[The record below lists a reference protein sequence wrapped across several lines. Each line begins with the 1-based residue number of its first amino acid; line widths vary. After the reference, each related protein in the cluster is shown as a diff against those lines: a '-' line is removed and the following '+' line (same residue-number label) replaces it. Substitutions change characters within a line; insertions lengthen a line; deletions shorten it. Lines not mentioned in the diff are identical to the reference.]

1 MSECHFF
8 LSLRSPP
15 TRASPWWSLSAVLST
30 RGDASKELNQGKES
44 KAKRVS
50 NVFATLAW
58 FVFLTLLLHPPQFCH
73 QVKANS
79 PSLQAY
85 PLRLGTRQR
94 SQNKVRSSSRTR
106 FSSLFYSFS
115 NSASSF
121 VSLFPLSP
129 SNPSSLLEPR
139 PHPLYA
145 CRRVSR
151 ASAS

>member
-1 MSECHFF
+1 MLEPLCRP
-8 LSLRSPP
+8 LY
-15 TRASPWWSLSAVLST
+15 AW
-30 RGDASKELNQGKES
+30 DASKEPNQSKES

-50 NVFATLAW
+50 NVFCHPCL
-58 FVFLTLLLHPPQFCH
+58 VRFLTLLL
-73 QVKANS
+73 
-79 PSLQAY
+79 PSLFATKSKQAPPLSKASPAY

-94 SQNKVRSSSRTR
+94 SQNKVRSSTRTR

-115 NSASSF
+115 NSAF
-121 VSLFPLSP
+121 RLFLLTLPP

-151 ASAS
+151 ASPS

>member
-15 TRASPWWSLSAVLST
+15 TRASLCWSLSAVLST
-30 RGDASKELNQGKES
+30 REDASKEPNQGKES

-50 NVFATLAW
+50 NVFCHPSL
-58 FVFLTLLLHPPQFCH
+58 VHFLTLLF
-73 QVKANS
+73 
-79 PSLQAY
+79 PSLFATKSKQAPPLSKASPAY

-106 FSSLFYSFS
+106 FSSLFNSFS

-121 VSLFPLSP
+121 VSLSTDPQQPVVLAGASP
-129 SNPSSLLEPR
+129 ASSL
-139 PHPLYA
+139 
-145 CRRVSR
+145 RVSR